1 MVNSAIGDHGNE
13 RHQTPTLAPSLS
25 LSPCLSLC
33 LPLSLPLCLYLSLSL
48 SALSPFFLQSI
59 VSWAGPGLWSVP
71 GQARQKDRNQSCAQ
85 PNTRTVSSLF
95 GTWPRLSFTPGSLLF
110 CLEFTCSLFVCFQTL
125 GYSNLRLFGQNLFLR
140 LCRR

>member
-1 MVNSAIGDHGNE
+1 MVMKGTKPLLSL
-13 RHQTPTLAPSLS
+13 RLSLSLLVYLSVFLSLS
-25 LSPCLSLC
+25 LSVST
-33 LPLSLPLCLYLSLSL
+33 SLSL

>member
-1 MVNSAIGDHGNE
+1 MVMKGTKPLLSFC
-13 RHQTPTLAPSLS
+13 RSLS
-25 LSPCLSLC
+25 LFLSLTVS
-33 LPLSLPLCLYLSLSL
+33 LSLPILLARSLSL
-48 SALSPFFLQSI
+48 ALSPVLQSI

-85 PNTRTVSSLF
+85 PNARTVSSLF

-110 CLEFTCSLFVCFQTL
+110 CPEFTCSLFVCFQPL
-125 GYSNLRLFGQNLFLR
+125 GYSNLRLFGQNLFFFFFLR